1 LVPGVL
7 YRQSVST
14 TTEVNV
20 NKKAENILN
29 IARELIRAENRQ
41 IRNGSRARKKA
52 DEANMLARRLR
63 HDGWNMS
70 DQDILN
76 IARAASA
83 MDDAAR
89 RAEVRAVNARREVER
104 LGANLEVAL
113 APPAP
118 VPTDDNVNGP
128 SATVLDVL
136 RNGDGF
142 GSYIPDRRGYYIA
155 AIKRLREETGLNLR
169 EAKDRMDAWFAT
181 GLLAT

>member
-1 LVPGVL
+1 MN
-7 YRQSVST
+7 
-14 TTEVNV
+14 E
-20 NKKAENILN
+20 KAQNILN

-41 IRNGSRARKKA
+41 IRNSSRARKKA
-52 DEANMLARRLR
+52 DEANLLARRLR

-83 MDDAAR
+83 EDEAAR

-104 LGANLEVAL
+104 LGTNLEVAL
-113 APPAP
+113 AAPPAP

-155 AIKRLREETGLNLR
+155 AIKRLREETGLNFR
-169 EAKDRMDAWFAT
+169 EAKDRMDGWFAA